1 MGKKIVLTN
10 FILHS
15 VDIKTVSILGVV
27 LWPNMSKTQIQLL
40 LLLLLSLFKEAK
52 NMVPQSPFLSRFP
65 NKSEPENFTASG
77 QDFPLQNL

>member
-1 MGKKIVLTN
+1 
-10 FILHS
+10 
-15 VDIKTVSILGVV
+15 
-27 LWPNMSKTQIQLL
+27 MSKTQIQLL